1 MSQLNLKFTDLPLP
15 QTQLW
20 EQLDDKQ
27 RQIVVETLAR
37 LIVKAVRASN
47 SGEPTND

>member
-37 LIVKAVRASN
+37 LIVKAVRASK